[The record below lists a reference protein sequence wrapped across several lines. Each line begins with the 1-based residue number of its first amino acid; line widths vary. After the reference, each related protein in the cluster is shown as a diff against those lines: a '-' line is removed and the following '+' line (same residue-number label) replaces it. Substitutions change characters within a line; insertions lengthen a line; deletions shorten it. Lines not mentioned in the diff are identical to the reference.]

1 MLGFMYRLFS
11 RDMAIDLGTANSL
24 VHVRG
29 KGIVLQEPSVVAL
42 QTETGEIKAV
52 GTDAKRM
59 IGRTPGNIV
68 AIRPMKNGV
77 IADFDVTQT
86 MLREFIRKAHGRRT
100 LVRPRVVVC
109 VPSGVTEVEKRAVI
123 DASLQ
128 AGAREAFLIEEPMAA
143 AIGAGLPI
151 HEPTGN
157 MIVDIGGGTTE
168 VAIISL
174 DGIVTSRSIRVAGDD
189 MDEAIMNHVKRNY
202 NMLIG
207 ERTAEDI
214 KIKIGAAIPDEPEDT
229 IEIRGRDLVTGLPKT
244 LNLTAKEISDALAE
258 PVTAIIDAI
267 RVTLERTPPELAS
280 DIMDRGIVMTG
291 GGSLLRNFDRMVSKE
306 TGMPVHLTEE
316 PTLCVVKGTG
326 KILEEL
332 ELLKSVLTTGRRYG
346 Q

>member
-1 MLGFMYRLFS
+1 
-11 RDMAIDLGTANSL
+11 
-24 VHVRG
+24 
-29 KGIVLQEPSVVAL
+29 
-42 QTETGEIKAV
+42 
-52 GTDAKRM
+52 
-59 IGRTPGNIV
+59 
-68 AIRPMKNGV
+68 
-77 IADFDVTQT
+77 
-86 MLREFIRKAHGRRT
+86 
-100 LVRPRVVVC
+100 
-109 VPSGVTEVEKRAVI
+109 
-123 DASLQ
+123 
-128 AGAREAFLIEEPMAA
+128 
-143 AIGAGLPI
+143 
-151 HEPTGN
+151 
-157 MIVDIGGGTTE
+157 
-168 VAIISL
+168 
-174 DGIVTSRSIRVAGDD
+174 

>member
-42 QTETGEIKAV
+42 QTETGEVKAV

-100 LVRPRVVVC
+100 LIRPRVVVC

-189 MDEAIMNHVKRNY
+189 MDEAIMTHVKRNY

-214 KIKIGAAIPDEPEDT
+214 KIKVGAAIPDEPEDT

>member
-42 QTETGEIKAV
+42 QTETGEVKAV

-189 MDEAIMNHVKRNY
+189 MDEAIMTHVKRNY

-214 KIKIGAAIPDEPEDT
+214 KIKVGAAIPDEPEDT

>member
-1 MLGFMYRLFS
+1 
-11 RDMAIDLGTANSL
+11 
-24 VHVRG
+24 
-29 KGIVLQEPSVVAL
+29 
-42 QTETGEIKAV
+42 
-52 GTDAKRM
+52 
-59 IGRTPGNIV
+59 V

>member
-1 MLGFMYRLFS
+1 
-11 RDMAIDLGTANSL
+11 
-24 VHVRG
+24 
-29 KGIVLQEPSVVAL
+29 
-42 QTETGEIKAV
+42 
-52 GTDAKRM
+52 
-59 IGRTPGNIV
+59 
-68 AIRPMKNGV
+68 
-77 IADFDVTQT
+77 VTQT

-100 LVRPRVVVC
+100 LIRPRVVVC

-189 MDEAIMNHVKRNY
+189 MDEAIMTHVKRNY

-214 KIKIGAAIPDEPEDT
+214 KIKVGAAIPDEPEDT

>member
-1 MLGFMYRLFS
+1 
-11 RDMAIDLGTANSL
+11 
-24 VHVRG
+24 
-29 KGIVLQEPSVVAL
+29 
-42 QTETGEIKAV
+42 
-52 GTDAKRM
+52 
-59 IGRTPGNIV
+59 
-68 AIRPMKNGV
+68 
-77 IADFDVTQT
+77 
-86 MLREFIRKAHGRRT
+86 
-100 LVRPRVVVC
+100 
-109 VPSGVTEVEKRAVI
+109 VEKRAVI

-189 MDEAIMNHVKRNY
+189 MDEAIMTHVKRNY

-214 KIKIGAAIPDEPEDT
+214 KIKVGAAIPDEPEDT